1 MAEWKEHKLVRLLL
15 LKGKYATA
23 SLAATTV
30 EYSLYSLF
38 VYVLA
43 MEKTRA
49 HIGSFAIAML
59 TNFLLQRFFVFKLN
73 RPVVKVFAMAMTI
86 SIGGLLL
93 SSLLFSSLMKIPF
106 FLKNHY
112 VAKVIASGTIFLYN
126 FYLKRFAFE
135 KKFV

>member
-1 MAEWKEHKLVRLLL
+1 MATWKEHKLVRLFL

-23 SLAATTV
+23 SLVATTV
-30 EYSLYSLF
+30 EYSLYSLL
-38 VYVLA
+38 VYTLV
-43 MEKTRA
+43 MEKTSA
-49 HIGSFAIAML
+49 HIASFAIAML

-86 SIGGLLL
+86 SLGGLLL

-112 VAKVIASGTIFLYN
+112 VAKIIASGTIFLYN